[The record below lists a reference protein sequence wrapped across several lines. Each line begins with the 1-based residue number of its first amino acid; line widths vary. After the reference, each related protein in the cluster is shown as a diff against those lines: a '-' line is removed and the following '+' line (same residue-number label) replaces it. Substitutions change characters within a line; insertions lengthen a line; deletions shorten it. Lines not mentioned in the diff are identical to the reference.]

1 MVGVKRDQN
10 YFELESQEN
19 EELEI
24 MKGIREII
32 CFLPDEKIYLGDM
45 GIQEKR
51 KLLEEIRNDDNMTY
65 IRENFIMSDWQG
77 GMRWI

>member
-1 MVGVKRDQN
+1 MVGEKRNQN
-10 YFELESQEN
+10 YLELESLEN

-45 GIQEKR
+45 GGGVR
-51 KLLEEIRNDDNMTY
+51 KK
-65 IRENFIMSDWQG
+65 ENC
-77 GMRWI
+77 

>member
-1 MVGVKRDQN
+1 MVGEKRNQN
-10 YFELESQEN
+10 YLELESLEN

-45 GIQEKR
+45 GVQEKR

-65 IRENFIMSDWQG
+65 IKENLVCRIDREV
-77 GMRWI
+77 

>member
-1 MVGVKRDQN
+1 MVGEKRNQN
-10 YFELESQEN
+10 YLELESLQN

-24 MKGIREII
+24 MKGIKEII
-32 CFLPDEKIYLGDM
+32 CFLPDEKVYLGDI

-65 IRENFIMSDWQG
+65 IRENFIMSD
-77 GMRWI
+77 